1 MEQVGIDWNMI
12 KAITGIMSLVMVIIG
27 ATIVLFTR
35 WIFITKKEFHNKDG
49 ETLFLLRAEYEKD
62 VDERKERCTVEIT
75 KLQIELEKIKV
86 EVERI
91 KTVLVPR
98 PEWVDSKAGRERRT
112 SENIKIISG
121 EIQKVY
127 EAIDNMRKENS
138 IINKALNNL
147 TGSFKTFLELEKK
160 TR

>member
-1 MEQVGIDWNMI
+1 MESQINWDMI
-12 KAITGIMSLVMVIIG
+12 KAITGIMSIAMTVMG
-27 ATIVLFTR
+27 AVIVLLTR

-49 ETLFLLRAEYEKD
+49 ETLFLLRAEYKKD
-62 VDERKERCTVEIT
+62 MADRKERCAIEHT
-75 KLQIELEKIKV
+75 KLQIELEKIKG
-86 EVERI
+86 
-91 KTVLVPR
+91 VLVPR
-98 PEWVDSKAGRERRT
+98 PEWIDSKTGRERRT
-112 SENIKIISG
+112 SKNIEIISG

-160 TR
+160 SK